1 MTLYERSYSFSDP
14 NWSDNPVV
22 ENDEGTRTHLG
33 QVRSAGQQYIAV
45 IISEE
50 TDTENTI
57 VKVISKD
64 ATEKYEVS
72 ISKHAVLWDINDNG
86 EVLLYTETQSGSE
99 LVKELICLTNT
110 GSVKWSVDLSTEL
123 GDDSVGGIEIG
134 TEWAGIVYNDIVKF
148 YDVSDGSEVRTVDTD
163 INWVSNS
170 SGGLYQECYGS
181 NTGFT
186 LVYKGNGNKVV
197 FANKDGDFWAYNVP
211 LAYDYCVG
219 YWITGRDVNCGRVS
233 ILTKC
238 NNQSNC
244 MGTNYYRYAVMWR
257 TGETI
262 YTQLTSPY
270 NAPLHYKWLIS
281 PCGEWAIRAEDSKIV
296 LYYVK
301 STGLMHISDLDY
313 ASGHSGQRSID
324 LSFYGKYAIILHE
337 SNELYA
343 YQLKD
348 GVVKDNVSNPLQS
361 RAVMVCS
368 D

>member
-123 GDDSVGGIEIG
+123 GEGSVGGIEIG

-148 YDVSDGSEVRTVDTD
+148 YDVSDGSEVQSIDTD

-170 SGGLYQECYGS
+170 NGGLYQECYGS

-186 LVYKGNGNKVV
+186 LVYKGSGYKVV
-197 FANKDGDFWAYNVP
+197 FVNKDGDIWVHEP
-211 LAYDYCVG
+211 LFYTPSSQG
-219 YWITGRDVNCGRVS
+219 YWITGRD
-233 ILTKC
+233 IHC
-238 NNQSNC
+238 NRISVITYS
-244 MGTNYYRYAVMWR
+244 GHPVYYYYNIICR
-257 TGETI
+257 TGEKVKLVT
-262 YTQLTSPY
+262 TETPS
-270 NAPLHYKWLIS
+270 YKWLIS
-281 PCGEWAIRAEDSKIV
+281 PCGEWAILAQDSKIV

-301 STGLMHISDLDY
+301 PTELLEINNIDY
-313 ASGHSGQRSID
+313 ASGKSGQQSID
-324 LSFYGKYAIILHE
+324 LSFYGKYAIILHD
-337 SNELYA
+337 SDELYA

-348 GVVKDNVSNPLQS
+348 GAVKDSLSNPLQS

>member
-14 NWSDNPVV
+14 NWSDDPVV

-45 IISEE
+45 IIQEI
-50 TDTENTI
+50 TDTENTV

-64 ATEKYEVS
+64 ATELYEVTVN
-72 ISKHAVLWDINDNG
+72 KHAVLWDVNDNG
-86 EVLLYTETQSGSE
+86 EVLLYTETQSGE
-99 LVKELICLTNT
+99 TLVKELVCLSNSGT
-110 GSVKWSVDLSTEL
+110 VKWTVDLTAEL
-123 GDDSVGGIEIG
+123 GEGSAGGIEIG

-148 YDVSDGSEVRTVDTD
+148 YDVSDGSEVQSIDTN

-170 SGGLYQECYGS
+170 NDGLYQECYGS

-186 LVYKGNGNKVV
+186 LVYKGSDYKVV
-197 FANKDGDFWAYNVP
+197 FVNKDGDLWAYTP
-211 LAYDYCVG
+211 SFPYEHGRELD
-219 YWITGRDVNCGRVS
+219 ITGRDVDCGIVS
-233 ILTKC
+233 VRTF
-238 NNQSNC
+238 SRY
-244 MGTNYYRYAVMWR
+244 GETNPRTRFHVIRR
-257 TGETI
+257 TGEVV
-262 YTQLTSPY
+262 YLEFSGY
-270 NAPLHYKWLIS
+270 LSYKWLIS
-281 PCGEWAIRAEDSKIV
+281 PCSEWAILAQGNKIA

-301 STGLMHISDLDY
+301 STGLLHISDIDY
-313 ASGHSGQRSID
+313 ASGKSGEQSID
-324 LSFYGKYAIILHE
+324 LSFYGKYAIILHD

-348 GVVKDNVSNPLQS
+348 GVVKDSLSNPLQS

>member
-45 IISEE
+45 IIQET

-64 ATEKYEVS
+64 ATEKYEVTVN
-72 ISKHAVLWDINDNG
+72 KHAVLWDINDNG
-86 EVLLYTETQSGSE
+86 EVLLYTETQSGE
-99 LVKELICLTNT
+99 TLVKELICLSNT
-110 GSVKWSVDLSTEL
+110 GTVKWSVDLTSEL
-123 GDDSVGGIEIG
+123 GDASVGGIEIG

-148 YDVSDGSEVRTVDTD
+148 YDVSDGSEVRSVDTN
-163 INWVSNS
+163 INWASNS
-170 SGGLYQECYGS
+170 NGGLYQECYGS

-186 LVYKGNGNKVV
+186 LVYKGSDNKVV
-197 FANKDGDFWAYNVP
+197 FVNKDGDLWAYTP
-211 LAYDYCVG
+211 SFGYDSERQC
-219 YWITGRDVNCGRVS
+219 WITGRDVNCGVVS
-233 ILTKC
+233 VETHSRW
-238 NNQSNC
+238 NGYENRR
-244 MGTNYYRYAVMWR
+244 TRYHVIRR
-257 TGETI
+257 TGEAA
-262 YTQLTSPY
+262 YLNFEEYEP
-270 NAPLHYKWLIS
+270 YKWLIS
-281 PCGEWAIRAEDSKIV
+281 PCGEWAILAQDSSLK

-301 STGLMHISDLDY
+301 LAELVHISDINY
-313 ASGHSGQRSID
+313 ASGHSGQQSID
-324 LSFYGKYAIILHE
+324 LSFYGKYAIVLHG

-348 GVVKDNVSNPLQS
+348 GVVKDSVSNPLQS

>member
-45 IISEE
+45 IIQET

-64 ATEKYEVS
+64 ATELYEVS
-72 ISKHAVLWDINDNG
+72 VNKHAVLWDVNDNG
-86 EVLLYTETQSGSE
+86 EVLLYTETQSGE
-99 LVKELICLTNT
+99 TLVKELVCLTNT
-110 GSVKWSVDLSTEL
+110 GTVKWTADLTSEL
-123 GDDSVGGIEIG
+123 GDASVRGIEIG
-134 TEWAGIVYNDIVKF
+134 TQWAGIVYNDIVKF
-148 YDVSDGSEVRTVDTD
+148 YDVSDGSEVQSIDTN

-170 SGGLYQECYGS
+170 GYQGCYGS

-186 LVYKGNGNKVV
+186 LVYKGDNYKVV
-197 FANKDGDFWAYNVP
+197 FANKDGDFWSYTP
-211 LAYDYCVG
+211 SFKTSYEREF
-219 YWITGRDVNCGRVS
+219 WITGRDVNCGRVS
-233 ILTKC
+233 LMTK
-238 NNQSNC
+238 S
-244 MGTNYYRYAVMWR
+244 MVGDTRWYRYTIMWR
-257 TGETI
+257 TGEMVYVEYSSAET
-262 YTQLTSPY
+262 PG
-270 NAPLHYKWLIS
+270 WLIS
-281 PCGEWAIRAEDSKIV
+281 PCGEWAIKAEGSKIV

-301 STGLMHISDLDY
+301 TAALTQISEMNY
-313 ASGHSGQRSID
+313 ASGKSGQQSID
-324 LSFYGKYAIILHE
+324 LSFYGKYAIVLHD

-348 GVVKDNVSNPLQS
+348 GVVKDSLSNPLQS

>member
-14 NWSDNPVV
+14 NFSDDPVV

-64 ATEKYEVS
+64 ATELYEVS
-72 ISKHAVLWDINDNG
+72 VNKHAVLWDVNDNG

-99 LVKELICLTNT
+99 LVKELICLSNT
-110 GSVKWSVDLSTEL
+110 GSVKWTVDLSAEL
-123 GDDSVGGIEIG
+123 GEGSVGGIEIG

-148 YDVSDGSEVRTVDTD
+148 YDVSDGSEVQSVDTD

-170 SGGLYQECYGS
+170 NGGLYQECYGS
-181 NTGFT
+181 NNGYT
-186 LVYKGNGNKVV
+186 LVYKGSGEKVV
-197 FANKDGDFWAYNVP
+197 FVNKDGDLWVHSMGFHYSP
-211 LAYDYCVG
+211 CKR

-233 ILTKC
+233 VLSYSTPNVDC
-238 NNQSNC
+238 
-244 MGTNYYRYAVMWR
+244 GGPYVFRYYIIWR
-257 TGETI
+257 TGESCYIEINRGNYFKTD
-262 YTQLTSPY
+262 
-270 NAPLHYKWLIS
+270 KWLIS
-281 PCGEWAIRAEDSKIV
+281 PCSEWVIKAADSIIT

-301 STGLMHISDLDY
+301 KAELTQISQTDY
-313 ASGHSGQRSID
+313 ASGKSGEQSID
-324 LSFYGKYAIILHE
+324 LSFYGKYAIILHD

-348 GVVKDNVSNPLQS
+348 GVVKDSLSNPLQS

>member
-14 NWSDNPVV
+14 NWSDDPVV

-72 ISKHAVLWDINDNG
+72 VNKHAVLWDVNDNG
-86 EVLLYTETQSGSE
+86 EVLLYTETQSGSN
-99 LVKELICLTNT
+99 LVKELVCLSNT
-110 GSVKWSVDLSTEL
+110 GSVKWTVDLSTEL
-123 GDDSVGGIEIG
+123 GNDSVGGIEIG

-148 YDVSDGSEVRTVDTD
+148 YDVSDGSEVQTVDTD
-163 INWVSNS
+163 INWTSNS

-181 NTGFT
+181 NTGYT
-186 LVYKGNGNKVV
+186 LVYKGSGEKAV
-197 FANKDGDFWAYNVP
+197 FVNKDGDFWV
-211 LAYDYCVG
+211 YDIGFAASHCRS

-233 ILTKC
+233 ILSKA
-238 NNQSNC
+238 
-244 MGTNYYRYAVMWR
+244 NYSQYCDTSWAFRYYVLWR
-257 TGETI
+257 TGESQYIQIDRGTGTI
-262 YTQLTSPY
+262 TD
-270 NAPLHYKWLIS
+270 KWVIS
-281 PCGEWAIRAEDSKIV
+281 PCGEWVIKAAEGKIS

-301 STGLMHISDLDY
+301 TTGLTHISDLDY
-313 ASGHSGQRSID
+313 ASGHSGERSID
-324 LSFYGKYAIILHE
+324 LSFYGKYAIVLHE
-337 SNELYA
+337 SDELYA

-348 GVVKDNVSNPLQS
+348 GVVKDNVSNPLRS